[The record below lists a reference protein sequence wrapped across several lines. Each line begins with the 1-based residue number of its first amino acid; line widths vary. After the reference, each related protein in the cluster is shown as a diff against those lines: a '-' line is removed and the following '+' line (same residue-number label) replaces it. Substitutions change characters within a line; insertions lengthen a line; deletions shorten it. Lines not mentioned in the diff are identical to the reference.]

1 MAYRHPPK
9 SDTIEAS
16 NPNQGTRN
24 RRSIGRRRAAHPAW
38 MDSGERNAMD
48 KNDKHHNKK
57 SEAKRQDS
65 QKPKPNAAQAVTSES
80 GATLKKGGKVKKTY

>member
-1 MAYRHPPK
+1 
-9 SDTIEAS
+9 
-16 NPNQGTRN
+16 
-24 RRSIGRRRAAHPAW
+24 
-38 MDSGERNAMD
+38 MD

>member
-1 MAYRHPPK
+1 
-9 SDTIEAS
+9 
-16 NPNQGTRN
+16 
-24 RRSIGRRRAAHPAW
+24 
-38 MDSGERNAMD
+38 MD

-65 QKPKPNAAQAVTSES
+65 QKPQPTAAPVLGSDN